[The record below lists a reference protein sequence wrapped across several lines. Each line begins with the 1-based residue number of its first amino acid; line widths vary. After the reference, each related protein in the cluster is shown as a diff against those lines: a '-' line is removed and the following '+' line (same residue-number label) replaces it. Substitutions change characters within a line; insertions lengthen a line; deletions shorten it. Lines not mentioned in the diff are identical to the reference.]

1 MKSRREAT
9 ILPTSYG
16 SAPDAQGKSVEHT
29 YGPTMAIDLMELP
42 VRDGL
47 YRVAALE
54 RYPILLHGIS
64 TRRAPDRSDWNLSAK
79 RGTPQD
85 PPSVESAL
93 ANRRKFAAW
102 LGVSLDSIVGC
113 QQVHGTEVALVEA
126 EDAGR
131 GMSAG
136 SPAIQGADAM
146 VTATPGLHL
155 MALSAD
161 CPPVFFYDPVRRAI
175 GLAHSGWKGTVG
187 RIAANVVAAMVDSF
201 GSSPSDIV
209 AAVGPGIGP
218 CCYSVGPN
226 VIEAVRQAFPEQST
240 GYASLLEERDS
251 LTYFNLREA
260 IRQALLDAGVRPDNI
275 TVEEVCTAHNL
286 HTFYSHRGD
295 AGQCGLFGAALGMRG
310 ES

>member
-1 MKSRREAT
+1 
-9 ILPTSYG
+9 
-16 SAPDAQGKSVEHT
+16 
-29 YGPTMAIDLMELP
+29 MAVDFSELA

-54 RYPILLHGIS
+54 QYPALLHGIS
-64 TRRAPDRSDWNLSAK
+64 IRRSPDGCDWNLSAR

-85 PPSVESAL
+85 PPSVEVAL
-93 ANRRKFAAW
+93 ANRRKLAAT
-102 LGVSLDSIVGC
+102 LGVPLGSMVGC
-113 QQVHGTEVALVEA
+113 QQVHGTEVALVGA
-126 EDAGR
+126 EDGGR
-131 GMSAG
+131 GMSAD
-136 SPAIQGADAM
+136 SPAIQGADAQ
-146 VTATPGLHL
+146 VTATPGLYL

-187 RIAANVVAAMVDSF
+187 RIAANVVQAMANHF

-218 CCYSVGPN
+218 CCYNVGPN
-226 VIEAVRQAFPEQST
+226 VIEAVLQTFSEHIT
-240 GYASLLEERDS
+240 GYAPLLEEREG

-260 IRQALLDAGVRPDNI
+260 IRRALLDAGLHPGNV

-286 HTFYSHRGD
+286 DLFYSHRGD
-295 AGQCGLFGAALGMRG
+295 AGQCGLFGAVLGMKV
-310 ES
+310 EA